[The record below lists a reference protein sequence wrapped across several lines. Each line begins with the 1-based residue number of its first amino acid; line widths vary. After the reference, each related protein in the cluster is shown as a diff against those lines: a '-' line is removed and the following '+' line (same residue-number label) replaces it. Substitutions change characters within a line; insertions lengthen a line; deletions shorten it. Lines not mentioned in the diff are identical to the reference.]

1 MNYSQT
7 LLTSLKAAQDVT
19 SDNKLA
25 LMLGCT
31 RQHISLIK
39 KGKCGLSET
48 MVIRAAEMAGINP
61 ELALISLLEDRA
73 ESDEMREVLSGIKE
87 KITYTKH

>member
-7 LLTSLKAAQDVT
+7 LLTSLKDAQGVT

-25 LMLGCT
+25 QMLGCT

-39 KGKCGLSET
+39 KGKCKLSDL
-48 MVIRAAEMAGINP
+48 MVIRAAKMAGIDP
-61 ELALISLLEDRA
+61 REALISLLEDRA
-73 ESDEMREVLSGIKE
+73 ESDEMREVLIAIKE
-87 KITYTKH
+87 EITHIKH